1 MQARPGLEWI
11 RYCHPMQDNV
21 MRILDKTLSD
31 KVAKTTTE
39 YAERAVEQNV
49 WSETGE
55 RR

>member
-1 MQARPGLEWI
+1 MSI
-11 RYCHPMQDNV
+11 
-21 MRILDKTLSD
+21 IDKTLSD

-39 YAERAVEQNV
+39 YAEGAVDQNV